1 MSKYII
7 VAVVLAMYW
16 IARIAGLENDEIMLV
31 FIIFNTVYIVSLEER
46 FKNYERKKRRN
57 NGISKGNE

>member
-1 MSKYII
+1 MKMSKYLI

-31 FIIFNTVYIVSLEER
+31 FMIFNTVYIISIEER
-46 FKNYERKKRRN
+46 FKEYGSKKRRN
-57 NGISKGNE
+57 N